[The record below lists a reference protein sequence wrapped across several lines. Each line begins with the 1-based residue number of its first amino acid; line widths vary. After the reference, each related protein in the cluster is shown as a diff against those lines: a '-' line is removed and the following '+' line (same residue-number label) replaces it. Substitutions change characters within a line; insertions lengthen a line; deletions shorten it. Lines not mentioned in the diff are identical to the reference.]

1 MLKEQTK
8 KTKTKNGHRVAIS
21 NQQTVLSRCVAS
33 SLSMSKIVFPARCR
47 KPPHSANLSGETERC
62 KRHFLCL
69 RVRVCVDSCKLIHLS
84 IYLSLPMC
92 LSVCLSVYL
101 FICLSIYLSVCLSVC
116 LLPPY
121 LPTYLSIYP
130 SIHLSVYRSIPL
142 SLYPS
147 IRLSVYPSICLSVY
161 PSMHLCIYPSIYPSS
176 ILCDSHYCSF

>member
-69 RVRVCVDSCKLIHLS
+69 RVCVQIHVSSFTDLS
-84 IYLSLPMC
+84 TCHYLC
-92 LSVCLSVYL
+92 VCLFVYL
-101 FICLSIYLSVCLSVC
+101 FIYLSVYPSIYLSIYLSVCLSV
-116 LLPPY
+116 Y
-121 LPTYLSIYP
+121 LPICP
-130 SIHLSVYRSIPL
+130 SIRLFVYPSIPL

-147 IRLSVYPSICLSVY
+147 IYSSIRLSVYLSIRLSVY
-161 PSMHLCIYPSIYPSS
+161 ASMHLSIYLS
-176 ILCDSHYCSF
+176 IEYIM